1 MSPPQCHPESSPPD
15 LGVPL
20 LGQAFP
26 PFFCNLYF
34 CSLYWTMN
42 PGGRVGLMLL
52 VLVPVSVVHEVVPE
66 MLARQ
71 VKE

>member
-1 MSPPQCHPESSPPD
+1 
-15 LGVPL
+15 
-20 LGQAFP
+20 
-26 PFFCNLYF
+26 
-34 CSLYWTMN
+34 MN

-52 VLVPVSVVHEVVPE
+52 VLVPMSVVHEVVPE